1 MAYWYESLAAASCSM
16 LSIEAGKEEEA
27 RRRPTSAVLHMHG
40 HGLLSL
46 LHINAPTSTSLAVRS
61 RMAMLINLFRANFR
75 PERDSQQEHKAILY
89 ICSGIVKWLLTKN

>member
-1 MAYWYESLAAASCSM
+1 MAYWYVSLAAASCSM

-46 LHINAPTSTSLAVRS
+46 NAPTSTSLAVRS

-75 PERDSQQEHKAILY
+75 PERDSQQE
-89 ICSGIVKWLLTKN
+89 TT